1 MRSHLCGEVNEQLE
15 GQEVQLCGWV
25 QRRRD
30 LGGLIF
36 IGLRDHAGVVQ
47 AVVEPDNEAAFAGGE
62 QLRNE
67 FCLRIQ
73 GRVRLRPE
81 SQRNPDMPTGAV
93 EVLVE
98 TLEILSRAAPLPMLM
113 SDEDSEEVRMRYR
126 YLDLRRPRMQRN
138 LRTRAALTRSIRRY
152 LDARDFVDAET
163 PVLTRATPEGARDYL
178 VPSRVQ
184 RGRFFAL
191 PQSPQLF
198 KQLLIMGGIDRYYQ
212 IARCFRD
219 EDLRADR
226 QPEFTQLDLE
236 MGFVREADVQAVAE
250 GMVRQAFRD
259 VLDIELPE
267 FQRLS
272 WHEAVERFGIDRPD
286 LRIPLELVSVD
297 EAVAECDFKV
307 FKAPA
312 NEIDGRVA
320 ALRIPGGAEVSRR
333 EIDAYTE
340 FVGRYGAKGLAWI
353 KVNDPGQ
360 GAEGLQSP
368 IAKFLDPAA
377 IDGLAASLK
386 WQAGDLV
393 LFGAGE
399 RQVVNESMGALRARV
414 GHDRGL
420 VEPGWRPLWVVD
432 FPMFEWNHEEQRLEA
447 LHHPFTAPATEDPA
461 ELSADPQDTLSRAYD
476 MVLNGS
482 EIGGGSIRI
491 HDPKMQQVVFDLL
504 GIDEA
509 QARERFGF
517 LLDALSYGCPP
528 LGGIAFGLD
537 RVAALMCG
545 EDSIRD
551 VIAFPKTTTAACPL
565 TGAPAAIESAQL
577 AELGIRVIDPAE

>member
-1 MRSHLCGEVNEQLE
+1 MRSHLCGEVNEQLD
-15 GQEVQLCGWV
+15 GRSVQLCGWV

-36 IGLRDHAGVVQ
+36 IGLRDYVGVVQ
-47 AVVEPDNEAAFAGGE
+47 AVVEPDNEAAFALGE
-62 QLRNE
+62 TLRNE
-67 FCLRIQ
+67 FCLRIE

-93 EVLVE
+93 EVVVG

-138 LRTRAALTRSIRRY
+138 LRTRAALTRSIRSY
-152 LDARDFVDAET
+152 LDAREFVDTET

-236 MGFVREADVQAVAE
+236 MGFVREADVQALAE

-259 VLDIELPE
+259 VLNIELPE
-267 FQRLS
+267 FQRLR

-286 LRIPLELVSVD
+286 LRIPLELISVD

-312 NEIDGRVA
+312 NEINGRVA

-340 FVGRYGAKGLAWI
+340 FVGRYGARGLAWI
-353 KVNDPGQ
+353 KVNDPAQ
-360 GAEGLQSP
+360 GGEGLQSP

-377 IDGLAASLK
+377 IDGLAASLQ
-386 WQAGDLV
+386 WRAGDLV

-399 RQVVNESMGALRARV
+399 RQMVNESMGALRARV

-432 FPMFEWNHEEQRLEA
+432 FPMFEWNDDERRLEA
-447 LHHPFTAPATEDPA
+447 LHHPFTAPATDDPA
-461 ELSADPQDTLSRAYD
+461 ELSADPRDTLSRAYD

-491 HDPKMQQVVFDLL
+491 HDPRMQQAVFDLL
-504 GIDEA
+504 GIDEE

-565 TGAPAAIESAQL
+565 TGAPAAIEPGQL
-577 AELGIRVIDPAE
+577 AELGIRVTDSEQ